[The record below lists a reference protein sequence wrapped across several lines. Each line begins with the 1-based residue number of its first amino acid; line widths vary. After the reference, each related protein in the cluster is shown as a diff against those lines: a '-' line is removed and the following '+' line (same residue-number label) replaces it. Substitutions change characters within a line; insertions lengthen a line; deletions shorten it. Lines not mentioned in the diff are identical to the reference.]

1 MWTVLFSFQAAIS
14 QASSLTSSVLLES
27 ISRAA
32 SLPENLPEVNVG
44 GGVGIGFTS
53 RLAAAE
59 PTRARAAA
67 RAS

>member
-14 QASSLTSSVLLES
+14 HASSLTSSVLLES

-32 SLPENLPEVNVG
+32 SLPVNLEEVV
-44 GGVGIGFTS
+44 F
-53 RLAAAE
+53 LAAAAE